1 MNAFHYH
8 HDQLQVEDLALAD
21 IAREFGTPC
30 FVYSAEALTKAFT
43 AYQNAFAALDP
54 LICYAIKANSNLS
67 ILQLFARLGA
77 GFDIVSGGELARVLA
92 AGARADKIVFSGVG
106 KTAAEMKMA
115 LEAGIHC
122 FNIESVNELLRL
134 NEVAGKLGLKAPV
147 SLRVNP
153 NVDAMTHPY
162 ISTGLKDNKFGIAFD
177 MAFDVYRE
185 AAALPNLQ
193 VTGIDCHIG
202 SQLTD
207 ASPLVEALDRLLA
220 LIDRLDEAGITL
232 QHVDI
237 GGGLGIR
244 YSDETPPD
252 LAAYAAQIEQRLA
265 GRALKLVMEP
275 GRSLVGNAGVLL
287 TQVEYLKLGESKNFA
302 VVDAAMNDLLRPSL
316 YSAYHGIL
324 PVEQHA
330 NLSPLL
336 CDVVGPICE
345 SSDFL
350 GKNRELAVKEGDLL
364 AVMSAGAYGSTM
376 SSNYNT
382 RTRAAEVLVSGK
394 ETRLIRRRETLDE
407 LLANEKALL
416 Q

>member
-1 MNAFHYH
+1 MNAFHYTH
-8 HDQLQVEDLALAD
+8 QQLQVEDLPLAD

-30 FVYSAEALTKAFT
+30 FVYSETALTQAFE
-43 AYQNAFAALDP
+43 AYRSAFAKLDP

-106 KTAAEMKMA
+106 KTAAEMQMA

-122 FNIESVNELLRL
+122 FNIESINELLRL
-134 NEVAGKLGLKAPV
+134 NEVAGKMGLQAPV

-153 NVDAMTHPY
+153 NVDAKTHPY

-177 MAFDVYRE
+177 AAFDVYRE
-185 AAALPNLQ
+185 AAALPNLK

-207 ASPLVEALDRLLA
+207 ASPLVEALDRLLG
-220 LIDRLDEAGITL
+220 LIDRLSEAGIVL
-232 QHVDI
+232 DHVDI

-265 GRALKLVMEP
+265 GRPLKLVMEP
-275 GRSLVGNAGVLL
+275 GRSLVGNAGILL
-287 TQVEYLKLGESKNFA
+287 THIEYLKLGESKNFA

-316 YSAYHGIL
+316 YSAYHAIL
-324 PVEQHA
+324 PVTQHPG
-330 NLSPLL
+330 LTPLH

-364 AVMSAGAYGSTM
+364 AVMSSGAYGSTM

-407 LLANEKALL
+407 LLANEKSLL